1 MQKIIGIAI
10 IVFGVFGGYVA
21 AGGIW
26 GPCGNQRNS
35 SSFWGR
41 GLARLS

>member
-21 AGGIW
+21 AGGYLGTMWQPAELIIIL
-26 GPCGNQRNS
+26 GA
-35 SSFWGR
+35 
-41 GLARLS
+41 GLAH